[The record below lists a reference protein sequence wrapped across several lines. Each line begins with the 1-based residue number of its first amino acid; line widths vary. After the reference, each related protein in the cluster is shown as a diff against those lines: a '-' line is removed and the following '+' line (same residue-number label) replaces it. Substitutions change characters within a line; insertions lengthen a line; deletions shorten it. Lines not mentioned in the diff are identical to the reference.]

1 MSDDTLYRK
10 SIELIHEKLGDNIDI
25 YGVGFSLGANH
36 LLRYL
41 GEHHHNTGLK
51 AAISI
56 SNPFDVLAT
65 TVRLKHKFFGI
76 YDGAIMFN
84 LKKPFL
90 E

>member
-1 MSDDTLYRK
+1 M
-10 SIELIHEKLGDNIDI
+10 LGDDIDV

-41 GEHHHNTGLK
+41 GDHSHDSGIK
-51 AAISI
+51 AAVSV

-65 TVRLKHKFFGI
+65 CVKLKYRFFGI
-76 YDGAIMFN
+76 YDLSISKMLA
-84 LKKPFL
+84 KPFI